1 MITLHSSSPTATHA
15 IAGAIA
21 RLVRAGDLIVL
32 AGEMGSGKTW
42 FTKGFATA
50 LGVTDRVTSPTFT
63 LVHSYAGGRLPVHH
77 VDVYRL
83 DRLSEV
89 ADLSLAE
96 LLEESGTGKG
106 GVVLVEW
113 GDVALDALPS
123 RLIVVAIALEPAGD
137 DDERSLTITT
147 RGDWG
152 ARGAAILA
160 VDA

>member
-1 MITLHSSSPTATHA
+1 MVKV
-15 IAGAIA
+15 G
-21 RLVRAGDLIVL
+21 
-32 AGEMGSGKTW
+32 
-42 FTKGFATA
+42 
-50 LGVTDRVTSPTFT
+50 LGVTDPVTSPTFT
-63 LVHSYAGGRLPVHH
+63 IVQEYAGPVPVQHL
-77 VDVYRL
+77 DLYRL
-83 DRLSEV
+83 GSLQEV
-89 ADLSLAE
+89 IDLGIE
-96 LLEESGTGKG
+96 ETLEERVTI
-106 GVVLVEW
+106 VEW

>member
-1 MITLHSSSPTATHA
+1 MRCVELRVRRALECNVERLA
-15 IAGAIA
+15 V
-21 RLVRAGDLIVL
+21 RLVEQVADAWALPPFVL
-32 AGEMGSGKTW
+32 VGQ
-42 FTKGFATA
+42 GFGAA
-50 LGVTDRVTSPTFT
+50 LGVRTPITSPTFT
-63 LVHSYAGGRLPVHH
+63 LHHRYQGRLVMHH
-77 VDVYRL
+77 LDVYRL

>member
-1 MITLHSSSPTATHA
+1 MITAWK
-15 IAGAIA
+15 IAASDRSGEQHIA
-21 RLVRAGDLIVL
+21 DKRALNLRRIKHHMAGCVAWAMPHLEGVL
-32 AGEMGSGKTW
+32 AQGH
-42 FTKGFATA
+42 
-50 LGVTDRVTSPTFT
+50 RV
-63 LVHSYAGGRLPVHH
+63 AI
-77 VDVYRL
+77 
-83 DRLSEV
+83 
-89 ADLSLAE
+89 
-96 LLEESGTGKG
+96 
-106 GVVLVEW
+106 VEW